1 MKLPHSRLMFVEF
14 ERIFAQFDYDSYNKI
29 ISDRTKNSLG
39 NDKASDLI
47 IEIAI
52 ISSYFVSDKIR
63 KKINPNA
70 SVYMAFYGW
79 TLSDEKVFS
88 NKDYCKLDKFL
99 KKNISSCAKTVA
111 YESDYTNKT
120 EICWIIFNNRR
131 NNIMPFNGQLFNI
144 VYINKIIVN
153 EQIFNFVQPSS
164 GNVIFK

>member
-47 IEIAI
+47 IEIAK

-88 NKDYCKLDKFL
+88 NKDYCKLDKYL

-120 EICWIIFNNRR
+120 EICWIIFCCAM
-131 NNIMPFNGQLFNI
+131 IKSKFYSEHTYQFQSMTIDSGFKENGDMI
-144 VYINKIIVN
+144 KIAYTH
-153 EQIFNFVQPSS
+153 
-164 GNVIFK
+164 